1 MVEGMEVGEDGLVKV
16 GLSFNGVSSVK
27 NFEFTAEDLR
37 AQCYY
42 PSQAKLASPP
52 LPTLPGRNFYG
63 RQKSSLC
70 LH

>member
-42 PSQAKLASPP
+42 RRLASSP
-52 LPTLPGRNFYG
+52 LPTLRGRNFYG